1 MKRYNIKVNGITYEV
16 EVEEIKEEIERV
28 EEPTNEAYLSKTPQ
42 RPEKQEER
50 ILNLVEKIESPI
62 PGTVINVNVNPGD
75 NVKKGQVLFMLESM
89 KMENEIMAPYD
100 GNILEV
106 NVVKGAN
113 VNTGHILA
121 VLSYSDVIACEG
133 VNIS

>member
-1 MKRYNIKVNGITYEV
+1 MKKYNIKVNGVTYEV

-28 EEPTNEAYLSKTPQ
+28 QIPVTEGHLSEIPQTP
-42 RPEKQEER
+42 KQQVER
-50 ILNLVEKIESPI
+50 VLTLQEKIESPI
-62 PGTVINVNVNPGD
+62 PGTVINVKVNSGD
-75 NVKKGQVLFMLESM
+75 NVKKGQVLFILESM

-106 NVVKGAN
+106 NVVKGATI
-113 VNTGHILA
+113 NTGYILA
-121 VLSYSDVIACEG
+121 VLSYSDVIGCER